1 MEIRISVLK
10 LQLGQFVCELDR
22 PWLDTPFLMQ
32 GFVVETQQQIELL
45 LEHCEYV
52 TLDLAR
58 SNGGIA
64 QWTALLAETKK
75 AQQSAKTKRNPQIE
89 QSLSSEQKNE
99 RLNILRELRRLFS
112 AWRQQNTGGTSSIER
127 KEEANIVLYD
137 DTAAVEQE
145 IKAANHSHQSAQK
158 FILSLME
165 SVRQDLQPKV
175 EEVNEV
181 VSDLV
186 SSIIRNPNAL
196 LWLTQLKDRD
206 QYTYAHSID
215 SAVYMLAF
223 GRHLGYPREELQKL
237 GMAGLMLDVGKMKLP
252 RELLTRTGRYTPGE
266 FMLMK
271 THVNHSLDILGQMD
285 GIPIDVFDMVARHH
299 ERYDGSGY
307 PLGLKAERIGI
318 FGSMSGIVDC
328 FTALTSD
335 RSYSNAKSAHEA
347 LQLMYKWSE
356 RYFHPALIEQF
367 SQCVGI
373 FHVGTLVELSTGE
386 VGIVIGQNRV
396 RRLKPKLLII
406 LGPDKHPY
414 ARPHTLD
421 LITNPSLPSGLP
433 INIRCELPRGAHNI
447 DPREFFLE

>member
-1 MEIRISVLK
+1 MEIRIPVVK
-10 LQLGQFVCELDR
+10 LQLGQFVSELDR

-32 GFVVETQQQIELL
+32 GFLIESRQQIELL
-45 LEHCEYV
+45 HIHCEHI
-52 TLDLAR
+52 TLDLNR
-58 SNGGIA
+58 SVGGIA
-64 QWTALLAETKK
+64 QWTSLLT
-75 AQQSAKTKRNPQIE
+75 TTDQIE
-89 QSLSSEQKNE
+89 SSRYQPHNPPTSDKAAAEQSHD

-112 AWRQQNTGGTSSIER
+112 NWRQQSATSSNTPS
-127 KEEANIVLYD
+127 ALSTDIVIYD

-145 IKAANHSHQSAQK
+145 IKTASNSHQTAQRLV
-158 FILSLME
+158 LSLME
-165 SVRQDLQPKV
+165 AVRQDLQPRV
-175 EEVNEV
+175 EEINEV

-186 SSIIRNPNAL
+186 GSIIRNPNAL

-215 SAVYMLAF
+215 SAVYLLAF
-223 GRHLGYPREELQKL
+223 GRHLGYPRAELQNL
-237 GMAGLMLDVGKMKLP
+237 GMAGLMLDVGKMRLP
-252 RELLTRTGRYTPGE
+252 PELLTRTGRYTPGE

-271 THVNHSLDILGQMD
+271 THVNHSLDILSQME

-307 PLGLKAERIGI
+307 PLGLKAERIGM
-318 FGSMSGIVDC
+318 FASMAGIVDC

-414 ARPHTLD
+414 AKPHTLD

-433 INIRCELPRGAHNI
+433 INIRRELPRGAHQI

>member
-1 MEIRISVLK
+1 MEIRIPVLK
-10 LQLGQFVCELDR
+10 LQLGQFISELDR

-32 GFVVETQQQIELL
+32 GFLLENQQQIELL
-45 LEHCEYV
+45 IEHCEHV

-64 QWTALLAETKK
+64 QWTSLLSDADTIKLTSK
-75 AQQSAKTKRNPQIE
+75 SKHKPLFE
-89 QSLSSEQKNE
+89 QSLSPEQKVE

-112 AWRQQNTGGTSSIER
+112 TWRQQHSSDTSSG
-127 KEEANIVLYD
+127 KNEAKIVLYD
-137 DTAAVEQE
+137 DSAAVEQE
-145 IKAANHSHQSAQK
+145 IKVASQTHKTAQR
-158 FILSLME
+158 FVLSLME

-223 GRHLGYPREELQKL
+223 GRHLGYPREELHKL

-252 RELLTRTGRYTPGE
+252 KELLSRTGRYTPGE

-271 THVNHSLDILGQMD
+271 THVNHSLDIIGQMD
-285 GIPIDVFDMVARHH
+285 SIHIDVFDMVARHH

-307 PLGLKAERIGI
+307 PLGLKAERIGM
-318 FGSMSGIVDC
+318 FGSMAGIVDC

-335 RSYSNAKSAHEA
+335 RCYSNAKSAHEA
-347 LQLMYKWSE
+347 LQLIYKWSE

-373 FHVGTLVELSTGE
+373 FHVGTLVELTTGE

-406 LGPDKHPY
+406 LGPGKVPY

-433 INIRCELPRGAHNI
+433 ITIRCELPRGSHNI

>member
-1 MEIRISVLK
+1 VEIRIPVLK
-10 LQLGQFVCELDR
+10 LQLGLFISELDR

-32 GFVVETQQQIELL
+32 GFLLENQQQIELL
-45 LEHCEYV
+45 IEYCEFV
-52 TLDLAR
+52 TVDLVR
-58 SNGGIA
+58 SQGGIA
-64 QWTALLAETKK
+64 QWTTLLSEAPSHKK
-75 AQQSAKTKRNPQIE
+75 SSRSKRSPRFE
-89 QSLSSEQKNE
+89 LELSPEQKAE

-112 AWRQQNTGGTSSIER
+112 TWRQQHNTDTAHTKHEPKI
-127 KEEANIVLYD
+127 ILYD
-137 DTAAVEQE
+137 DSAAVEQE
-145 IKAANHSHQSAQK
+145 IKIASQTHKTAQR
-158 FILSLME
+158 FVLSLME

-186 SSIIRNPNAL
+186 GSIIRNPNAL

-215 SAVYMLAF
+215 SAVYLLAF

-252 RELLTRTGRYTPGE
+252 SDLLSRKGRYTPGE

-271 THVNHSLDILGQMD
+271 THVNHSLDIIGQMD
-285 GIPIDVFDMVARHH
+285 NIHIDVFDMVARHH

-307 PLGLKAERIGI
+307 PLGLKAERIGM
-318 FGSMSGIVDC
+318 FGSMAGIVDC

-373 FHVGTLVELSTGE
+373 FHVGTLVELTTGE

-406 LGPDKHPY
+406 LGPDKLPY

-433 INIRCELPRGAHNI
+433 ITIRCELPRGSHHI
-447 DPREFFLE
+447 DPREYFLE

>member
-1 MEIRISVLK
+1 MEIRIPVLK
-10 LQLGQFVCELDR
+10 LQLGQFISELDR

-32 GFVVETQQQIELL
+32 GFLLENQQQIELL
-45 LEHCEYV
+45 IEHCEHV

-64 QWTALLAETKK
+64 QWTSLLSEADTIKLASK
-75 AQQSAKTKRNPQIE
+75 SKRKPLFE
-89 QSLSSEQKNE
+89 QSLSPEQKVE

-112 AWRQQNTGGTSSIER
+112 TWRQQHSSDTSSG
-127 KEEANIVLYD
+127 KNEAKIVLYD
-137 DTAAVEQE
+137 DSAAVEQE
-145 IKAANHSHQSAQK
+145 IKVASQTHKTAQR
-158 FILSLME
+158 FVLSLME

-223 GRHLGYPREELQKL
+223 GRHLGYPREELHKL

-252 RELLTRTGRYTPGE
+252 KELLSRTGRYTPGE

-271 THVNHSLDILGQMD
+271 THVNHSLDIIGQMD
-285 GIPIDVFDMVARHH
+285 SIHIDVFDMVARHH

-307 PLGLKAERIGI
+307 PLGLKAERIGM
-318 FGSMSGIVDC
+318 FGSMAGIVDC

-373 FHVGTLVELSTGE
+373 FHVGTLVELTTGE

-406 LGPDKHPY
+406 LGPDKRPY

-433 INIRCELPRGAHNI
+433 ITIRCELPRGSHNI

>member
-1 MEIRISVLK
+1 
-10 LQLGQFVCELDR
+10 
-22 PWLDTPFLMQ
+22 
-32 GFVVETQQQIELL
+32 
-45 LEHCEYV
+45 
-52 TLDLAR
+52 
-58 SNGGIA
+58 
-64 QWTALLAETKK
+64 
-75 AQQSAKTKRNPQIE
+75 
-89 QSLSSEQKNE
+89 
-99 RLNILRELRRLFS
+99 
-112 AWRQQNTGGTSSIER
+112 
-127 KEEANIVLYD
+127 
-137 DTAAVEQE
+137 
-145 IKAANHSHQSAQK
+145 
-158 FILSLME
+158 
-165 SVRQDLQPKV
+165 
-175 EEVNEV
+175 
-181 VSDLV
+181 
-186 SSIIRNPNAL
+186 
-196 LWLTQLKDRD
+196 
-206 QYTYAHSID
+206 
-215 SAVYMLAF
+215 
-223 GRHLGYPREELQKL
+223 
-237 GMAGLMLDVGKMKLP
+237 LP
-252 RELLTRTGRYTPGE
+252 RELLNRTGRYTPGE

-318 FGSMSGIVDC
+318 FGSMAGIVDC

-421 LITNPSLPSGLP
+421 LISNPSLPSGLP
-433 INIRCELPRGAHNI
+433 ITIRCELPRGAHNI